1 MRIKQRARA
10 VNGKHEWVYGTVVDL
25 EIMNTPIGKKPV
37 TVTVYGTFLN
47 RNGFADWDMPRPMET
62 IKVDPD
68 TVGLYAC
75 TVDNTDFYE
84 GDIIQTDDGKKGVIR
99 FGEFTE
105 VTGQT
110 YIGFFIDWNN
120 DNDTLLKSAAYWLKS
135 ERVSIVGT
143 EK

>member
-25 EIMNTPIGKKPV
+25 EIMNSPIGKK

-99 FGEFTE
+99 YGEFTE